1 MTFYTQWKCF
11 KSLKKDKCVDWR
23 KGSTCIS
30 EENCTDFCNK
40 SCRTCCLCEADA
52 VVAWVWFNQWR
63 EFAGC
68 FPVKLTAVYD
78 NTTDGCSVSAD
89 ELCCWMNND
98 ICAIFDGRIRFGV
111 PNVLS
116 ITSGILFSCAIFA
129 ISSISTTLEFGLPSV
144 SMNTAFVLSWMAF
157 LISSKL
163 LASTNVVVMPYA
175 GNVCSNRLY
184 VPP

>member
-40 SCRTCCLCEADA
+40 CCRTCCLCEADA

-98 ICAIFDGRIRFGV
+98 ICAIFDWTDKVWCTECIINYKRNLVFVCNLCNFFDINDIGIWIAECFDEYCLCV
-111 PNVLS
+111 VLN
-116 ITSGILFSCAIFA
+116 GISDFI
-129 ISSISTTLEFGLPSV
+129 
-144 SMNTAFVLSWMAF
+144 
-157 LISSKL
+157 
-163 LASTNVVVMPYA
+163 
-175 GNVCSNRLY
+175 
-184 VPP
+184 